1 MITQRV
7 DIDLTFTLMK
17 VFIDTSIFVRFFT
30 HDLPDKVNECER
42 IFEVI
47 KDGKIKP
54 YISNVVF
61 MELVFVLT
69 RQYKFKKDIVV
80 KVLANLLNLR
90 NLVVIEKTNT
100 RQAIRI
106 YKKNNIKYGDCLI
119 ATQVPEGVSIVTY
132 DTDFSKIPFLKSI
145 TPAEIFNSDT
155 VN

>member
-1 MITQRV
+1 
-7 DIDLTFTLMK
+7 MK
-17 VFIDTSIFVRFFT
+17 IFIDTSIFVRFFT

-90 NLVVIEKTNT
+90 NLVVIEKTDI
-100 RQAIRI
+100 RQALRF

-119 ATQVPEGVSIVTY
+119 AAQIPKGISIVTY
-132 DTDFSKIPFLKSI
+132 DKDFSKIPSLKSI
-145 TPAEIFNSDT
+145 TPAEISIQD
-155 VN
+155 